1 LPESSIRSI
10 LFGEQGEKQMRSR
23 IVPAAFFGLLLAA
36 CGPKTPEQAQID
48 DIQQAAEAEA
58 DAIKS
63 ASGNEAAAIRTE
75 ADTIAGQAEI
85 ANGFDAERLETRAEA
100 LRKEARIVERHAD
113 ARIRAVRDR
122 ARADVSALKAQ

>member
-1 LPESSIRSI
+1 
-10 LFGEQGEKQMRSR
+10 MRSW
-23 IVPAAFFGLLLAA
+23 IVPAAFAGLLLQG

-48 DIQQAAEAEA
+48 NIQQAASAEAEA
-58 DAIKS
+58 IRS
-63 ASGNEAAAIRTE
+63 AAGNEAAAIRAE

-113 ARIRAVRDR
+113 AQVRAVRDR
-122 ARADVSALKAQ
+122 ARADVSAVKAQ

>member
-1 LPESSIRSI
+1 
-10 LFGEQGEKQMRSR
+10 MRSW
-23 IVPAAFFGLLLAA
+23 IVPAAFAGLLLPG

-48 DIQQAAEAEA
+48 NIQQAAEAEA

-63 ASGNEAAAIRTE
+63 ASGNEAATIRAE

-85 ANGFDAERLETRAEA
+85 ANGFEAERLQTRAEA

-113 ARIRAVRDR
+113 AQVRAVRDR
-122 ARADVSALKAQ
+122 ARADVSAVKAQ